1 MMRRPTD
8 DGRQGGSESFRTFVA
23 AFEDAVLLLLVAF
36 LFPLMIL
43 VIGAPIALLMWAL
56 TEIAQRL

>member
-1 MMRRPTD
+1 MMGRPTD
-8 DGRQGGSESFRTFVA
+8 DVRQGGSGSFRTFVA